1 MKETLQMFDPLIPIR
16 PTWIPHRQWG
26 NLGES
31 RHKEPFI
38 LPDLGRI
45 ATAFEHLVEG
55 NPKGLK
61 IIPLVLNLPL

>member
-1 MKETLQMFDPLIPIR
+1 MKGTLQVFDPLIPMC
-16 PTWIPHRQWG
+16 PTWIPHRQWR

-31 RHKEPFI
+31 AHKEPFI

-45 ATAFEHLVEG
+45 ATLFEHLVEE

-61 IIPLVLNLPL
+61 IIPLVLNLSL